1 MSVVFFLATANGS
14 SRAFI
19 RNLPS
24 QSMIGRVGLGI
35 VISLF
40 ISLNAKSIRAAD
52 SDSGTSVLTGIVTRI
67 VDGDSIV
74 VKSDDGVD
82 QQVHLEGIDA
92 PEVKQSSGDEATK
105 ALAGLIKGKKVEVK
119 WKKKDDFQRILGQV
133 YLESVHV
140 NLKMID
146 KGLAWHFSRYYKSD
160 DFAEAEKKAKSSK
173 LGLWSESSPTAPWE
187 YRKKNRDSEK
197 ANTTESK

>member
-1 MSVVFFLATANGS
+1 MSVVFFLATASRS
-14 SRAFI
+14 SRAFS
-19 RNLPS
+19 RHLTS
-24 QSMIGRVGLGI
+24 QRMIGRVGLGI
-35 VISLF
+35 VIG
-40 ISLNAKSIRAAD
+40 ISLLLNAQSIRAAD

-160 DFAEAEKKAKSSK
+160 DFADAEKKAKSRK
-173 LGLWSESSPTAPWE
+173 LGLWSDSSPTPPWE
-187 YRKKNRDSEK
+187 FRKNNRDSEK
-197 ANTTESK
+197 AGLTENK